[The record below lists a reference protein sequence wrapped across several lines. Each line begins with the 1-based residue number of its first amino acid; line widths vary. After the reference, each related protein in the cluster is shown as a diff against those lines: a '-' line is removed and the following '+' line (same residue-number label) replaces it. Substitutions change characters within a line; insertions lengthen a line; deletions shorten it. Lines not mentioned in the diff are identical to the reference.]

1 MMKFLKPFHNLINV
15 IKTKLVKD
23 NNEEE
28 NIVNQHLQSDE
39 LQIKLALLIK
49 DIDAVD
55 QVDLKHVEYKR
66 KEKGTKND
74 LLSFYRLDFHAC
86 DDLNHF
92 KKNTILF
99 FCSALKIFSQ
109 HSSWLVVG

>member
-1 MMKFLKPFHNLINV
+1 MKFLKPFHNLINV

-55 QVDLKHVEYKR
+55 QADLKQVEYKR
-66 KEKGTKND
+66 INQETKND
-74 LLSFYRLDFHAC
+74 LFSSYRLDFHTR
-86 DDLNHF
+86 DELNHF
-92 KKNTILF
+92 KKKYRSL
-99 FCSALKIFSQ
+99 L
-109 HSSWLVVG
+109 L

>member
-1 MMKFLKPFHNLINV
+1 MKFLTPLHNLINV

-23 NNEEE
+23 NNKEE

-55 QVDLKHVEYKR
+55 QADLKQVEYKR
-66 KEKGTKND
+66 MSKETKND
-74 LLSFYRLDFHAC
+74 LFSSYRLDFHTR
-86 DDLNHF
+86 DELNHF
-92 KKNTILF
+92 KKKYRSL
-99 FCSALKIFSQ
+99 L
-109 HSSWLVVG
+109 L

>member
-55 QVDLKHVEYKR
+55 QADLKQVEYKR
-66 KEKGTKND
+66 INQETKND
-74 LLSFYRLDFHAC
+74 LFSSYRLDFHTR
-86 DDLNHF
+86 DELNHF
-92 KKNTILF
+92 KKKYRSL
-99 FCSALKIFSQ
+99 L
-109 HSSWLVVG
+109 L

>member
-1 MMKFLKPFHNLINV
+1 MKFLTPLHNLINL

-23 NNEEE
+23 NNKEE

-55 QVDLKHVEYKR
+55 QADLKQVEYKR
-66 KEKGTKND
+66 MSKETKND
-74 LLSFYRLDFHAC
+74 LFSSYRLDFHTR
-86 DDLNHF
+86 DELNHF
-92 KKNTILF
+92 KKKYRSL
-99 FCSALKIFSQ
+99 L
-109 HSSWLVVG
+109 L

>member
-1 MMKFLKPFHNLINV
+1 MKFLTPFHNLINV

-55 QVDLKHVEYKR
+55 QADLKQVEYKR
-66 KEKGTKND
+66 INQETKND
-74 LLSFYRLDFHAC
+74 LFSSYRLDFHTR
-86 DDLNHF
+86 DELKRF
-92 KKNTILF
+92 KKKYESL
-99 FCSALKIFSQ
+99 L
-109 HSSWLVVG
+109 L

>member
-1 MMKFLKPFHNLINV
+1 MKFLTPFHNLINV

-55 QVDLKHVEYKR
+55 QADLKQVEYKR
-66 KEKGTKND
+66 INQETKND
-74 LLSFYRLDFHAC
+74 LFSSYRLDFHTRNE
-86 DDLNHF
+86 LNLF
-92 KKNTILF
+92 KKKYNSL
-99 FCSALKIFSQ
+99 L
-109 HSSWLVVG
+109 L